1 LIRIKAQGRAAAH
14 SGPIQPQ
21 EGPTMF
27 ERFHKMIDRWR
38 DQAWLENLDERD
50 LADLGVTR
58 DQALHLARLPADV
71 PGRMQAM
78 AAIFGLDA
86 ATLQQDRPALAE
98 MSENCATCGET
109 RACRRTLDRAR
120 VLDGSVS
127 AADCGFCP
135 NAGSFRIMAGQA
147 C

>member
-1 LIRIKAQGRAAAH
+1 LIRIKAGGPVSAH
-14 SGPIQPQ
+14 PDRIQAQ

-27 ERFHKMIDRWR
+27 ERFHQMIDRWR
-38 DQAWLENLDERD
+38 DQSWLENLDDRD
-50 LADLGVTR
+50 LADLGVSR
-58 DQALHLARLPADV
+58 DQAMHLARLPADV

-78 AAIFGLDA
+78 AAIFGVDA
-86 ATLQQDRPALAE
+86 ATLQQDRPTLTE
-98 MSENCATCGET
+98 ISETCATCGDT

-120 VLDGSVS
+120 VLDGSIT

-135 NAGSFRIMAGQA
+135 NAGSFRIMSGQT